1 MDQYSEMETF
11 IKQLLERGM
20 YRKKS
25 IKRDF
30 FIRRNMKGN
39 DLSFHILSWH

>member
-11 IKQLLERGM
+11 IKQLLEHGM

-25 IKRDF
+25 IKWDF
-30 FIRRNMKGN
+30 FIRRNIKGN